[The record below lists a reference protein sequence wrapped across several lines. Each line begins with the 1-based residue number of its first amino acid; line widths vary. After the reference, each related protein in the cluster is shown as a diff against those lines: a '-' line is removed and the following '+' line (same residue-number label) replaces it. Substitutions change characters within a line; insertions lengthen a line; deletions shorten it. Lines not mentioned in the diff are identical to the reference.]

1 MVRRTASA
9 RAGSTAPRRSP
20 ERRLRRRARGPRKLA
35 SLAARP
41 AAQRRSEPPRCA
53 WAAADSPPPPRHAAA
68 HLRSRKPSARAR
80 APPRPPAGRARRRSA
95 ERWLVAEVNASRSLP
110 CGPRPD
116 TGRGPHG
123 NQTIIRDPPA
133 TRRFAC
139 LRHASRMK
147 RKRGG
152 GPMVRRPPFVIDSP
166 RAPRGRGTL
175 HGYAIKRRS
184 TARTRTDAAA
194 GASG

>member
-123 NQTIIRDPPA
+123 NQTIIRDPRCNTPVRLPPA
-133 TRRFAC
+133 RLADETKERR
-139 LRHASRMK
+139 RTE
-147 RKRGG
+147 
-152 GPMVRRPPFVIDSP
+152 GPPPLHNRLATSAAWP
-166 RAPRGRGTL
+166 RALRGCALR
-175 HGYAIKRRS
+175 RRS

-194 GASG
+194 DASD